1 MATNLPTAPA
11 AFPRGVLFA
20 VACMLAFIVVAAGL
34 ARVTGLAGSQI
45 DPATAVQSVEL
56 RFVDRSDG
64 AVEVHEATSGRA
76 VAVLAPGTNG
86 FVRGV
91 MRGMARERR
100 QFEVGMEP
108 PFRLTSWDNGGLS
121 LEDPS
126 TGRRIELEAF
136 GPTNFEVFTRL
147 LANAGQAS

>member
-1 MATNLPTAPA
+1 MTPSDPPA
-11 AFPRGVLFA
+11 AFPRGVLLGA
-20 VACMLAFIVVAAGL
+20 ACMIAFVILFAGI

-45 DPATAVQSVEL
+45 DPALPVQTIEL
-56 RFVDRSDG
+56 RFEDQADG
-64 AVEVHEATSGRA
+64 AVAVYEQGSGQT
-76 VAVLAPGTNG
+76 VAVLPPGTNG

-100 QFEVGMEP
+100 QYDVGMQP
-108 PFRLTSWDNGGLS
+108 PFRLTRWDNGSLS

-136 GPTNFEVFTRL
+136 GPTNFGVFAKL
-147 LANAGQAS
+147 LANGSEAS

>member
-1 MATNLPTAPA
+1 MATNLSARPA
-11 AFPRGVLFA
+11 GFPRGVL
-20 VACMLAFIVVAAGL
+20 LAAAGL
-34 ARVTGLAGSQI
+34 VAFVILTAGIARVTGLAGSQI
-45 DPATAVQSVEL
+45 DPATAVKSVEL

-64 AVEVHEATSGRA
+64 AVEVYEATDGRA

-100 QFEVGMEP
+100 QFDVGMEP

-121 LEDPS
+121 LEDPT

-136 GPTNFEVFTRL
+136 GPTNFDVFARL
-147 LANAGQAS
+147 LAGGSKGS